1 MSYGQLSL
9 GAPPSVPMKQPK
21 ALFRYGEQ
29 SIWST
34 HMFASAAIADS
45 NNRLFV
51 TPQGGVGQGF
61 TRQLTIGETNLKEG
75 GRVPNGVAYDVFGVS
90 AHVMATSADND
101 NAGSDWDVPINSAAQ
116 VENLVNVLNN
126 GVLAWDF
133 TQTQVDIAPMNLCG
147 AGGGVFGG
155 IGTVGAGALRTSGHM
170 GNGAGSIWMYR
181 KHPVALPGSTTFAIV
196 LRFGNRAAAIDTSQ
210 IGVKVTLI
218 GYYKNIIEIG

>member
-9 GAPPSVPMKQPK
+9 GTPPSVPMKQNK
-21 ALFRYGEQ
+21 QLFRYGEQ

-34 HMFASAAIADS
+34 WMSTTVAIADS

-51 TPQGGVGQGF
+51 TPLGQVGQGF
-61 TRQLTIGETNLKEG
+61 IRQMSIGETNLKEG

-90 AHVMATSADND
+90 AHVMCASA
-101 NAGSDWDVPINSAAQ
+101 AGDAVGMDWDQPINTIAQ

-126 GVLAWDF
+126 GVLVWDF
-133 TQTQVDIAPMNLCG
+133 TQTQVDIAPINLCG
-147 AGGGVFGG
+147 AGGGVFGT
-155 IGTVGAGALRTSGHM
+155 IAAVSNAQV
-170 GNGAGSIWMYR
+170 NAGSMNNGPGSVWLYR

-196 LRFGNRAAAIDTSQ
+196 LRFGNRAAAVDTTS